1 MPLRLRSGLALL
13 FCLSLTSCSK
23 LQRVRECR
31 ALVAR
36 VNPALGGI
44 QELLAT
50 NRRDA
55 AFYGDVAARYD
66 GIATELAKLSFTSEQ
81 LKLHVEEYRSVVTA
95 AAEAVRA
102 VGKAQTS
109 PQSLPQAR
117 QELDRVVRRE
127 KVAVMRLD
135 AECHAP

>member
-1 MPLRLRSGLALL
+1 MLPRLRSGLALV
-13 FCLSLTSCSK
+13 FCLSLVSCTK
-23 LQRVRECR
+23 LARVRECR
-31 ALVAR
+31 ALVAS
-36 VNPALGGI
+36 VNPAISGI

-55 AFYGDVAARYD
+55 AFYGEVAARYD
-66 GIATELAKLSFTSEQ
+66 GIAAELGKLTFTGEQ

-95 AAEAVRA
+95 AAQAVRQ
-102 VGKAQTS
+102 VGQAQTN

>member
-1 MPLRLRSGLALL
+1 MTLRFRSGSALL
-13 FCLSLTSCSK
+13 LCLTLTGCNK

-31 ALVAR
+31 ALVAS

-44 QELLAT
+44 PQLLAT

-55 AFYGDVAARYD
+55 AFYGDIASRYD
-66 GIATELAKLSFTSEQ
+66 GIALELGKLTFSNEGI
-81 LKLHVEEYRSVVTA
+81 KLHVEEYRSVATA
-95 AAEAVRA
+95 AAQAVRS
-102 VGKAQTS
+102 VGQAQS
-109 PQSLPQAR
+109 NPQALPQAR

-127 KVAVMRLD
+127 KIAVMRLD